1 MTNYKLWERFGVE
14 MEFMI
19 VDRDTLNV
27 LPRADVPLGKDKD
40 GNQLSDIEYDD
51 IGLSN
56 ELVSHVLE
64 FKCAHPKSTFDGLG
78 KRFFHEIRRA
88 NKKLE
93 KINAMLLPSA
103 CHPFMDP
110 AEMKLWP
117 YDCLDIYQTYDR
129 IFNCKGHGWANLQ
142 STHLNLSFNG
152 DEEFGELHA
161 AIRLLLPLI
170 PAIAASSPYL
180 DGKYTGYRDARIN
193 VYRHNQDKVPEIT
206 GQVIPEQAYS
216 YDEYNKMIFDKV
228 KKAIAPYDTEHLLNH
243 FFLNSRG
250 AIARFDRGAIEIR
263 LVDIQECPNADIAI
277 AELEIA
283 TLKAIVNGK
292 FAASRSNN
300 AAGSSDSAT
309 GNAAGISGAAG
320 NSAGVSET
328 ANSVPHTL
336 KEYREF
342 LRNFDTTRL
351 AELLNKTVKDAENA
365 TIDWPEYLSVFGID
379 FATAS
384 ASTSPAATPA
394 ATSPANTITASD
406 LWKHIYSIVKND
418 LTEVSQSVMEKML
431 ERGTLSSALYKA
443 LGDSPSHEAFV
454 SEYKKL
460 ADCLAHNRL
469 YGVSE

>member
-40 GNQLSDIEYDD
+40 GNQLSDVEYDD

-110 AEMKLWP
+110 AEMQLWP

-142 STHLNLSFNG
+142 STHLNLSFDG

-180 DGKYTGYRDARIN
+180 DGKYTGYRDARIE

-292 FAASRSNN
+292 FAASRSGN
-300 AAGSSDSAT
+300 AAGSS
-309 GNAAGISGAAG
+309 NAEGISA
-320 NSAGVSET
+320 NDDRSA

-365 TIDWPEYLSVFGID
+365 TIDWAEYLSVFGID

-384 ASTSPAATPA
+384 ASTSPATTPT
-394 ATSPANTITASD
+394 ATSPAKAVTAGD
-406 LWKHIYSIVKND
+406 LWKHIYSVVKND
-418 LTEVSQSVMEKML
+418 LTEVSQNVMEKML
-431 ERGTLSSALYKA
+431 ERGTLSSALYKV
-443 LGDSPSHEAFV
+443 LGDAPAHEAFV
-454 SEYKKL
+454 TEYKKL

-469 YGVSE
+469 YGI

>member
-1 MTNYKLWERFGVE
+1 

-142 STHLNLSFNG
+142 STHLNLSFDG

-180 DGKYTGYRDARIN
+180 DGKYTSYRDARIN

-292 FAASRSNN
+292 FAASRSGN
-300 AAGSSDSAT
+300 AAASSETAGSSAS
-309 GNAAGISGAAG
+309 
-320 NSAGVSET
+320 SENIA

-365 TIDWPEYLSVFGID
+365 TIDWAEYLSVFGID
-379 FATAS
+379 FATAPT
-384 ASTSPAATPA
+384 ATTPA
-394 ATSPANTITASD
+394 ATSPAVTSVNAVTAGD
-406 LWKHIYSIVKND
+406 LWKHIYSVVKND
-418 LTEVSQSVMEKML
+418 LTEVSQNVMEKML

-443 LGDSPSHEAFV
+443 LGDSPTHETFV
-454 SEYKKL
+454 TEYKKL

-469 YGVSE
+469 YGISE

>member
-1 MTNYKLWERFGVE
+1 MSNYKIWERFGVE

-19 VDRDTLNV
+19 VDRETLQV
-27 LPRADVPLGKDKD
+27 LPRADIPLGKDKD
-40 GNQLSDIEYDD
+40 GNQLSDVEYDD

-103 CHPFMDP
+103 AHPFMDP
-110 AEMKLWP
+110 AEMQLWP
-117 YDCLDIYQTYDR
+117 YDCNDIYQTYDR

-142 STHLNLSFNG
+142 STHLNLSFDG
-152 DEEFGELHA
+152 DDEFGELHA

-180 DGKYTGYRDARIN
+180 DGKYTGFKDARIE
-193 VYRHNQDKVPEIT
+193 VYRHNQDKVPEIA
-206 GQVIPEQAYS
+206 GLVIPEKAYS
-216 YDEYNKMIFDKV
+216 YDEYNREIFDKV

-277 AELEIA
+277 VEMEIA
-283 TLKAIVNGK
+283 TLKAIASGK
-292 FAASRSNN
+292 FAN
-300 AAGSSDSAT
+300 
-309 GNAAGISGAAG
+309 GNA
-320 NSAGVSET
+320 
-328 ANSVPHTL
+328 PHSMN
-336 KEYREF
+336 EYREF
-342 LRNFDTTRL
+342 LRNFDTERL
-351 AELLNKTVKDAENA
+351 ASLLAATTRDAEDA
-365 TIDWPEYLSVFGID
+365 VIDWPEFLAVFGMEGKC
-379 FATAS
+379 TAG
-384 ASTSPAATPA
+384 
-394 ATSPANTITASD
+394 D
-406 LWKHIYSIVKND
+406 LWKHVFDTVKGD
-418 LTEVSQSVMEKML
+418 LTEVSYNVMEQML
-431 ERGTLSSALYKA
+431 ARGTLSSALYRA
-443 LGDSPSHEAFV
+443 LGDTPSRESFV
-454 SEYKKL
+454 TEYKTL

-469 YGVSE
+469 YGAESGK

>member
-1 MTNYKLWERFGVE
+1 MTREARIYTMEQFKIWERFGVE

-40 GNQLSDIEYDD
+40 GNQLSDVEYDD

-110 AEMKLWP
+110 AEMQLWP

-180 DGKYTGYRDARIN
+180 DSKYTGYRDARIN

-216 YDEYNKMIFDKV
+216 YDEYNKQIFVKV

-277 AELEIA
+277 VELEIA
-283 TLKAIVNGK
+283 TLKAIANGK
-292 FAASRSNN
+292 FAGSSSAAASPE
-300 AAGSSDSAT
+300 AAGSS
-309 GNAAGISGAAG
+309 NAADISTSSENIAA
-320 NSAGVSET
+320 NP
-328 ANSVPHTL
+328 VPHTL

-365 TIDWPEYLSVFGID
+365 VIDWPEFLAVFGMN
-379 FATAS
+379 FADAS
-384 ASTSPAATPA
+384 NNTPA
-394 ATSPANTITASD
+394 APVTAGD
-406 LWKHIYSIVKND
+406 LWKHIYSVVKND
-418 LTEVSQSVMEKML
+418 LTEVSQSFMEKML

-443 LGDSPSHEAFV
+443 LGDAPAHEAFV
-454 SEYKKL
+454 TEYKKL

-469 YGVSE
+469 YGVSD

>member
-64 FKCAHPKSTFDGLG
+64 FKCAHPKSTFEGLG

-142 STHLNLSFNG
+142 STHLNLSFDG

-180 DGKYTGYRDARIN
+180 DSKYTGYRDARIN

-292 FAASRSNN
+292 FAASRSGN
-300 AAGSSDSAT
+300 AAASSEVAGSSNT
-309 GNAAGISGAAG
+309 EGISE
-320 NSAGVSET
+320 V
-328 ANSVPHTL
+328 ANSVPHSL

-365 TIDWPEYLSVFGID
+365 TINWAEYLSVFGMN
-379 FATAS
+379 FATTS
-384 ASTSPAATPA
+384 ASTSPVTTPA
-394 ATSPANTITASD
+394 ATSPASSPANAVTAGD
-406 LWKHIYSIVKND
+406 LWKHIYSVVKND

-443 LGDSPSHEAFV
+443 LGDNPSRKAFV
-454 SEYKKL
+454 TEYKKL

-469 YGVSE
+469 YGV

>member
-1 MTNYKLWERFGVE
+1 MTNYKIWERVGVE

-27 LPRADVPLGKDKD
+27 LPRAEVPLGKDKD

-142 STHLNLSFNG
+142 STHLNLSFDG

-161 AIRLLLPLI
+161 AIRLILPLI

-180 DGKYTGYRDARIN
+180 DSKYTGYRDARIN

-206 GQVIPEQAYS
+206 GQVIPEPAYS

-228 KKAIAPYDTEHLLNH
+228 KKAIDPYDSQHLLNH

-292 FAASRSNN
+292 FTTS
-300 AAGSSDSAT
+300 
-309 GNAAGISGAAG
+309 
-320 NSAGVSET
+320 SET
-328 ANSVPHTL
+328 ANSVPRTL

-365 TIDWPEYLSVFGID
+365 SIDWAEYLSVFGID
-379 FATAS
+379 FATAHEN
-384 ASTSPAATPA
+384 AV
-394 ATSPANTITASD
+394 TAGD
-406 LWKHIYSIVKND
+406 IWKHIYSVVKND
-418 LTEVSQSVMEKML
+418 LTELSQSYMEKML
-431 ERGTLSSALYKA
+431 KRGTLSNALYKA
-443 LGDSPSHEAFV
+443 LGDAPSHEAFV
-454 SEYKKL
+454 CEYKKL

-469 YGVSE
+469 YGLEA

>member
-1 MTNYKLWERFGVE
+1 MENFKLWERFGVE

-142 STHLNLSFNG
+142 STHLNLSFDG

-180 DGKYTGYRDARIN
+180 DGKYTGYRDARIE

-206 GQVIPEQAYS
+206 GQVIPEPAYS

-292 FAASRSNN
+292 FAAS
-300 AAGSSDSAT
+300 
-309 GNAAGISGAAG
+309 
-320 NSAGVSET
+320 
-328 ANSVPHTL
+328 HTL

-351 AELLNKTVKDAENA
+351 AELLNKTVKDAEDA
-365 TIDWPEYLSVFGID
+365 TIDWPEFLSVFGMSGKC
-379 FATAS
+379 TAGE
-384 ASTSPAATPA
+384 
-394 ATSPANTITASD
+394 I
-406 LWKHIYSIVKND
+406 WKHIYSIVKND
-418 LTEVSQSVMEKML
+418 LTEVSQNVMEKML

-443 LGDSPSHEAFV
+443 LGDSPTHEAFV
-454 SEYKKL
+454 TEYKKL

-469 YGVSE
+469 YGISE

>member
-142 STHLNLSFNG
+142 STHLNLSFDG

-180 DGKYTGYRDARIN
+180 DGKYTGYRDARIE

-228 KKAIAPYDTEHLLNH
+228 QKAIAPYDTEHLLNH

-292 FAASRSNN
+292 FA
-300 AAGSSDSAT
+300 GSS
-309 GNAAGISGAAG
+309 NAAGISEA
-320 NSAGVSET
+320 

-351 AELLNKTVKDAENA
+351 AELLNKTVKDAEDA
-365 TIDWPEYLSVFGID
+365 TIDWPEYLAVFGMSGTC
-379 FATAS
+379 TAG
-384 ASTSPAATPA
+384 
-394 ATSPANTITASD
+394 N
-406 LWKHIYSIVKND
+406 LWKHIYSVVKND
-418 LTEVSQSVMEKML
+418 LTDVSQSVMTQML
-431 ERGTLSSALYKA
+431 ERGTLSSALYNA
-443 LGDSPSHEAFV
+443 LGDDPTHEVFV

-469 YGVSE
+469 YGV

>member
-1 MTNYKLWERFGVE
+1 MEQFKLWERFGVE

-142 STHLNLSFNG
+142 STHLNLSFDG

-180 DGKYTGYRDARIN
+180 DGKYTGYRDARIE

-216 YDEYNKMIFDKV
+216 YDEYNKMIFNKV
-228 KKAIAPYDTEHLLNH
+228 KKAIAPFDTEHLLNH

-292 FAASRSNN
+292 FA
-300 AAGSSDSAT
+300 GSSNAAT
-309 GNAAGISGAAG
+309 GNAADI
-320 NSAGVSET
+320 SET
-328 ANSVPHTL
+328 SANPVPHTL

-365 TIDWPEYLSVFGID
+365 SIDWAEYLAVFGMSGTC
-379 FATAS
+379 TAG
-384 ASTSPAATPA
+384 
-394 ATSPANTITASD
+394 D

-418 LTEVSQSVMEKML
+418 LTEVSQCFMEKML

-443 LGDSPSHEAFV
+443 LGDAPTHEAFV
-454 SEYKKL
+454 TEYKKL

-469 YGVSE
+469 YGISE

>member
-1 MTNYKLWERFGVE
+1 

-40 GNQLSDIEYDD
+40 GNQLSDVEYDD

-78 KRFFHEIRRA
+78 KRFFHEIHRA

-142 STHLNLSFNG
+142 STHLNLSFDG

-180 DGKYTGYRDARIN
+180 DSKYTGYRDARIN

-206 GQVIPEQAYS
+206 GQVIPEPAYS
-216 YDEYNKMIFDKV
+216 YDEYNKQIFDKV

-292 FAASRSNN
+292 FAGSSSAAASPE
-300 AAGSSDSAT
+300 AAGSS
-309 GNAAGISGAAG
+309 NAADIST
-320 NSAGVSET
+320 SSENI
-328 ANSVPHTL
+328 AVNSVPHSL

-342 LRNFDTTRL
+342 LRNFETTRL
-351 AELLNKTVKDAENA
+351 AELLAKTTKDAENA
-365 TIDWPEYLSVFGID
+365 VIDWPEFLAVFGMD
-379 FATAS
+379 FAN
-384 ASTSPAATPA
+384 TPA
-394 ATSPANTITASD
+394 APITAGD
-406 LWKHIYSIVKND
+406 IWKHIYSVVKND
-418 LTEVSQSVMEKML
+418 LTEVSQSFMEKML

-443 LGDSPSHEAFV
+443 LGDTPAHEAFV
-454 SEYKKL
+454 TEYKKL
-460 ADCLAHNRL
+460 ANCLAHNRL
-469 YGVSE
+469 YGI

>member
-1 MTNYKLWERFGVE
+1 MEQFKIWERFGVE

-40 GNQLSDIEYDD
+40 GNQLSDVEYDD

-93 KINAMLLPSA
+93 KIGAMLLPSA
-103 CHPFMDP
+103 AHPFMDP
-110 AEMKLWP
+110 AEMQLWP
-117 YDCLDIYQTYDR
+117 YDCNDIYQTYNR

-142 STHLNLSFNG
+142 STHLNLSFDG
-152 DEEFGELHA
+152 DDEFGELHA

-180 DGKYTGYRDARIN
+180 DSKYTGFKDARIE
-193 VYRHNQDKVPEIT
+193 VYRHNQDKVPEIA
-206 GQVIPEQAYS
+206 GLVIPEKAYT
-216 YDEYNKMIFDKV
+216 YDEYNTQIFDKV
-228 KKAIAPYDTEHLLNH
+228 KKAIAPYDPEHLLNH

-277 AELEIA
+277 VEMEVA
-283 TLKAIVNGK
+283 TLKAIASGKLANGK
-292 FAASRSNN
+292 A
-300 AAGSSDSAT
+300 
-309 GNAAGISGAAG
+309 
-320 NSAGVSET
+320 
-328 ANSVPHTL
+328 PHTM

-342 LRNFDTTRL
+342 LRDFDTARL
-351 AELLNKTVKDAENA
+351 SEVLTQTSRDAED
-365 TIDWPEYLSVFGID
+365 TVIDWSEYLAVFGMEGKC
-379 FATAS
+379 TAGE
-384 ASTSPAATPA
+384 
-394 ATSPANTITASD
+394 
-406 LWKHIYSIVKND
+406 LWKHVFDAVKGD
-418 LTEVSQSVMEKML
+418 LTEVSRNVMEQML
-431 ERGTLSSALYKA
+431 ARGTLSSALYRA
-443 LGDSPSHEAFV
+443 LGDAPSRKDFV
-454 SEYKKL
+454 TEYKKL

-469 YGVSE
+469 YGLN

>member
-1 MTNYKLWERFGVE
+1 MTIHYTRYILSRRDSKLLKQSTIDKQLMTNYKLWERFGVE

-142 STHLNLSFNG
+142 STHLNLSFDG

-180 DGKYTGYRDARIN
+180 DGKYTGYRDARIE

-292 FAASRSNN
+292 FA
-300 AAGSSDSAT
+300 GSSNAAT
-309 GNAAGISGAAG
+309 GNAADI
-320 NSAGVSET
+320 SET
-328 ANSVPHTL
+328 SANPVPHTL

-365 TIDWPEYLSVFGID
+365 SIDWAEYLAVFGMSGTC
-379 FATAS
+379 TAG
-384 ASTSPAATPA
+384 
-394 ATSPANTITASD
+394 D

-418 LTEVSQSVMEKML
+418 LTEVSQCFMEKML

-443 LGDSPSHEAFV
+443 LGDAPTHEAFV
-454 SEYKKL
+454 TEYKKL

-469 YGVSE
+469 YGISE

>member
-142 STHLNLSFNG
+142 STHLNLSFDG

-292 FAASRSNN
+292 FA
-300 AAGSSDSAT
+300 GSS
-309 GNAAGISGAAG
+309 NAEGISEA
-320 NSAGVSET
+320 

-342 LRNFDTTRL
+342 LRKFDTTRL

-365 TIDWPEYLSVFGID
+365 TIDWPEYLSVFGMN

-384 ASTSPAATPA
+384 SSSTPAANTPA
-394 ATSPANTITASD
+394 TTPTATSPASAPAKAVTAGD
-406 LWKHIYSIVKND
+406 LWKHIYSVVKND

-443 LGDSPSHEAFV
+443 LGDTPSHEAFV
-454 SEYKKL
+454 TEYKKL

-469 YGVSE
+469 YGISE

>member
-1 MTNYKLWERFGVE
+1 MENFKLWERFGVE

-103 CHPFMDP
+103 CHPFMNP
-110 AEMKLWP
+110 AEMNLWP

-142 STHLNLSFNG
+142 STHLNLSFDG

-292 FAASRSNN
+292 FA
-300 AAGSSDSAT
+300 
-309 GNAAGISGAAG
+309 GISEA
-320 NSAGVSET
+320 

-342 LRNFDTTRL
+342 LRNFDTIRL

-365 TIDWPEYLSVFGID
+365 VIDRPEYLAVFGID
-379 FATAS
+379 FAT
-384 ASTSPAATPA
+384 TPA
-394 ATSPANTITASD
+394 NAVTAGD
-406 LWKHIYSIVKND
+406 LWKHIYSIVKKD

-443 LGDSPSHEAFV
+443 LGDAPTHEAFV
-454 SEYKKL
+454 TEYKKL

-469 YGVSE
+469 YGIRGISGENE

>member
-1 MTNYKLWERFGVE
+1 MTYKLWERFGVE

-19 VDRDTLNV
+19 VDKDSLQV

-40 GNQLSDIEYDD
+40 GNQLSDVEYDD

-103 CHPFMDP
+103 THPFMDP
-110 AEMKLWP
+110 AEMQLWP
-117 YDCLDIYQTYDR
+117 YDCNEIYETYDR

-142 STHLNLSFNG
+142 STHLNLSFDG
-152 DEEFGELHA
+152 DSEFAELHA

-180 DGKYTGYRDARIN
+180 DGKYSGLKDARIE

-216 YDEYNKMIFDKV
+216 YDEYDKQIFDKV
-228 KKAIAPYDTEHLLNH
+228 KKAIAPHDPEHLLNH
-243 FFLNSRG
+243 YFLNSRG

-277 AELEIA
+277 AEMEIA
-283 TLKAIVNGK
+283 ALKAIANGK
-292 FAASRSNN
+292 FLTAAKSTIATN
-300 AAGSSDSAT
+300 AQSKIPT
-309 GNAAGISGAAG
+309 
-320 NSAGVSET
+320 T
-328 ANSVPHTL
+328 M
-336 KEYREF
+336 KEYRKF
-342 LRNFDTTRL
+342 LQSFDTSKL
-351 AELLNKTVKDAENA
+351 AEILARTTKDAEDA
-365 TIDWPEYLSVFGID
+365 IIDWPEFLAVFGMD
-379 FATAS
+379 FADGTNGADGRGGVK
-384 ASTSPAATPA
+384 AGD
-394 ATSPANTITASD
+394 I
-406 LWKHIYSIVKND
+406 WKHIYSVVKNN

-431 ERGTLSSALYKA
+431 ARGTLATALYKA
-443 LGDSPSHEAFV
+443 LGDSPVHESFV
-454 SEYKKL
+454 TEYKKL

-469 YGVSE
+469 YL

>member
-1 MTNYKLWERFGVE
+1 MSNYKIWERFGVE

-19 VDRDTLNV
+19 VDRETLQV
-27 LPRADVPLGKDKD
+27 LPRADIPLGKDKD
-40 GNQLSDIEYDD
+40 GNQLSDVEYDD

-93 KINAMLLPSA
+93 KIGAMLLPSA
-103 CHPFMDP
+103 AHPFMDP
-110 AEMKLWP
+110 AEMQLWP

-142 STHLNLSFNG
+142 STHLNLSFDG
-152 DEEFGELHA
+152 DDEFGELHA

-180 DGKYTGYRDARIN
+180 DSKYTGFKDARIE
-193 VYRHNQDKVPEIT
+193 VYRHNQDKVPEIA
-206 GQVIPEQAYS
+206 GLVIPEKAYT
-216 YDEYNKMIFDKV
+216 YDEYNTQIFDKV
-228 KKAIAPYDTEHLLNH
+228 KKAIAPYDPEHLLNH

-277 AELEIA
+277 VELEIA
-283 TLKAIVNGK
+283 TLKAIASGKLANGK
-292 FAASRSNN
+292 A
-300 AAGSSDSAT
+300 
-309 GNAAGISGAAG
+309 
-320 NSAGVSET
+320 
-328 ANSVPHTL
+328 PHTM

-342 LRNFDTTRL
+342 LRDFDTARL
-351 AELLNKTVKDAENA
+351 SEMLTQTSRDAED
-365 TIDWPEYLSVFGID
+365 TVIDWSEYLAVFGMEGKC
-379 FATAS
+379 TAGE
-384 ASTSPAATPA
+384 
-394 ATSPANTITASD
+394 
-406 LWKHIYSIVKND
+406 LWKHVFDAVKGD
-418 LTEVSQSVMEKML
+418 LTEVSRNVMEQML
-431 ERGTLSSALYKA
+431 ARGTLSSALYRA
-443 LGDSPSHEAFV
+443 LGDAPSRKDFV
-454 SEYKKL
+454 TEYKKL

-469 YGVSE
+469 YGLN

>member
-1 MTNYKLWERFGVE
+1 
-14 MEFMI
+14 MI

-110 AEMKLWP
+110 AEMQLWP

-142 STHLNLSFNG
+142 STHLNLSFDG

-180 DGKYTGYRDARIN
+180 DGKYTGYRDARIE

-277 AELEIA
+277 VELEIA

-292 FAASRSNN
+292 FASTSR
-300 AAGSSDSAT
+300 
-309 GNAAGISGAAG
+309 
-320 NSAGVSET
+320 
-328 ANSVPHTL
+328 TL

-351 AELLNKTVKDAENA
+351 AELLAKTTKDAENA
-365 TIDWPEYLSVFGID
+365 TIDWQEYLSVFGMD
-379 FATAS
+379 SAVTAGD
-384 ASTSPAATPA
+384 
-394 ATSPANTITASD
+394 I
-406 LWKHIYSIVKND
+406 WKHIYSVVKND
-418 LTEVSQSVMEKML
+418 LTEVSQSFMEKML
-431 ERGTLSSALYKA
+431 KRGTLSSALYKA
-443 LGDSPSHEAFV
+443 LGDAPAHEAFV
-454 SEYKKL
+454 TEYKKL

-469 YGVSE
+469 YGISE

>member
-142 STHLNLSFNG
+142 STHLNLSFDG

-180 DGKYTGYRDARIN
+180 DSKYTGYRDARIN

-283 TLKAIVNGK
+283 TLKAIVNGR
-292 FAASRSNN
+292 FA
-300 AAGSSDSAT
+300 SS
-309 GNAAGISGAAG
+309 
-320 NSAGVSET
+320 SEA
-328 ANSVPHTL
+328 ANSVPCTL

-365 TIDWPEYLSVFGID
+365 SIDWAEYLSVFGID
-379 FATAS
+379 FATAPEN
-384 ASTSPAATPA
+384 AV
-394 ATSPANTITASD
+394 TAGD
-406 LWKHIYSIVKND
+406 LWKHIYSVVKND
-418 LTEVSQSVMEKML
+418 LTEVSQSIMEKML

-443 LGDSPSHEAFV
+443 LGDSPTHETFV
-454 SEYKKL
+454 TEYKKL

-469 YGVSE
+469 YGI

>member
-1 MTNYKLWERFGVE
+1 MTYKLWERFGVE

-19 VDRDTLNV
+19 VDKDSLQV

-40 GNQLSDIEYDD
+40 GNQLSDVEYDD

-103 CHPFMDP
+103 THPFMDP
-110 AEMKLWP
+110 AEMQLWP
-117 YDCLDIYQTYDR
+117 YDCNEIYETYDR

-142 STHLNLSFNG
+142 STHLNLSFDG
-152 DEEFGELHA
+152 DSEFAELHA

-180 DGKYTGYRDARIN
+180 DGKYSGLKDARIE

-216 YDEYNKMIFDKV
+216 YDEYDKQIFDKV
-228 KKAIAPYDTEHLLNH
+228 KKAIAPHDPEHLLNH
-243 FFLNSRG
+243 YFLNSRG

-277 AELEIA
+277 AEMEIA
-283 TLKAIVNGK
+283 ALKAIANGK
-292 FAASRSNN
+292 FLTAAQSTHN
-300 AAGSSDSAT
+300 AQS
-309 GNAAGISGAAG
+309 
-320 NSAGVSET
+320 NSAKT
-328 ANSVPHTL
+328 VPTQIPTTM
-336 KEYREF
+336 KEYRKF
-342 LRNFDTTRL
+342 LQSFDTSKL
-351 AELLNKTVKDAENA
+351 AEILARTTKDAEDA
-365 TIDWPEYLSVFGID
+365 IIDWPEFLAVFGMD
-379 FATAS
+379 FADGTNGADD
-384 ASTSPAATPA
+384 
-394 ATSPANTITASD
+394 ANGVKAGDI
-406 LWKHIYSIVKND
+406 WKHIYDIVKDD

-431 ERGTLSSALYKA
+431 ARGTLATALYKS
-443 LGDSPSHEAFV
+443 LGDSPAHESFV
-454 SEYKKL
+454 TEYKKL
-460 ADCLAHNRL
+460 ADCLAHNKL
-469 YGVSE
+469 YGE